1 MKLMKIRKIY
11 KPFKC
16 DICNEVINP
25 ARVNPQDLQF
35 MGKVYII
42 ETTEVPEVHMCG
54 YCAVRTMQLLR
65 NKLMGQTKEEEKENG
80 GND

>member
-1 MKLMKIRKIY
+1 MKLTKIRKIY

-25 ARVNPQDLQF
+25 ARVAQQDLQF
-35 MGKVYII
+35 MGKVYIA

-54 YCAVRTMQLLR
+54 YCAMCTMQSLR
-65 NKLMGQTKEEEKENG
+65 NKLTGQTKEEEKENR
-80 GND
+80 GNN